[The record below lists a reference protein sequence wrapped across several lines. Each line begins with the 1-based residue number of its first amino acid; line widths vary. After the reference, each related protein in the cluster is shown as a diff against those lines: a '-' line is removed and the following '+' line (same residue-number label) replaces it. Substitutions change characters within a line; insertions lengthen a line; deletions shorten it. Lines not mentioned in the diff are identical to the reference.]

1 MATIIDGNGDV
12 IYTDNESIAKECGI
26 PVKKN
31 MEHHYANKRRS
42 EAKTLADI
50 RAGIKEVDRDLDK
63 ALKQK
68 RSQSWKEKLKGLL
81 GGKR

>member
-1 MATIIDGNGDV
+1 MATIINGNGDV
-12 IYTDNESIAKECGI
+12 IYTDNESIAEECGI

-31 MEHHYANKRRS
+31 MEHHYANKRRN
-42 EAKTLADI
+42 EAKI

-68 RSQSWKEKLKGLL
+68 RSKSWSEKLKGLF
-81 GGKR
+81 GAK